1 MTPLAAGVGLKK
13 HWSGFGMCD
22 GTITAIVQVE
32 SSLYPGQTRT
42 GYSVLYPVD
51 GTREDLEEE
60 EVRPLLDVNMNMLA
74 PIAAGLAKGFGYFE
88 NRITGNCQAN
98 YSCEHTYE
106 ITSLARALF
115 DPTKAAICVP
125 TPTEVEALVAI
136 KPIAARDL
144 IPAMIAEL
152 PAYLS
157 LTACTPAGL
166 VFNRSDVTA
175 FTADILT
182 WWRTNAPSIP
192 AWATAARIV
201 FSLQV
206 SSAASERVFSLV
218 ENLYGQDQL
227 KVLADQLQGATMLS
241 YNKRAI
247 G

>member
-1 MTPLAAGVGLKK
+1 MIISQAHNQPKPNKVITQVGPPPTTSDAGNAEPGVG
-13 HWSGFGMCD
+13 
-22 GTITAIVQVE
+22 QV
-32 SSLYPGQTRT
+32 
-42 GYSVLYPVD
+42 D
-51 GTREDLEEE
+51 A
-60 EVRPLLDVNMNMLA
+60 A
-74 PIAAGLAKGFGYFE
+74 P
-88 NRITGNCQAN
+88 
-98 YSCEHTYE
+98 
-106 ITSLARALF
+106 
-115 DPTKAAICVP
+115 
-125 TPTEVEALVAI
+125 
-136 KPIAARDL
+136 
-144 IPAMIAEL
+144 
-152 PAYLS
+152 YLS

-175 FTADILT
+175 FTADILVT